1 MKIKKSKQYLNFLN
15 IYRISMLMQKQN
27 LKTFGLKYKKFINK
41 NLNNLQLFVIEQGR
55 MKC

>member
-15 IYRISMLMQKQN
+15 IFRINMLMQKQN

-41 NLNNLQLFVIEQGR
+41 NLNNLQLFVIEQGH